1 MKNKLLL
8 TIKKQFR
15 RKSTFLNMFFIGI
28 AMFLLIIINTYKS
41 STNNYLE
48 NSEKDDFFLRQLFVT
63 PNNVEKLLEK
73 QESDIKKDLSSIDHV
88 INVVRFQFHF
98 DGLHSKDFKNDKL
111 EGTFEIYSANNKTL
125 PKIIEG
131 TNFPDD
137 DGYYLICP
145 KNFYPLANVEDN
157 LLNYSIDD
165 RILIENYLN
174 KNLNFE
180 YSSLNGKYNF
190 NIKLKLIGIYENSSS
205 SFVDENKCYVNSKV
219 LEEIVYNEF
228 KDDFNEQ
235 TGENNLI
242 YQTDFLV
249 EVDDV
254 KNVNSVKKEI
264 EKKSYTTEPM
274 LITDDEGIENINSNT
289 TLLTICVL
297 IAISIFIIVVFYKK
311 FNEEKDQYKLMIY
324 LGYKNKDLNF
334 IYFMSNLINM
344 IISIIFSFGISYI
357 LISIFKMII
366 NKFPFLL
373 NKWNLIFDYKLA
385 IVLIIIC
392 IISNLISSLINI
404 NKIYGDDCV

>member
-48 NSEKDDFFLRQLFVT
+48 NSEKDNFFLRQLFVT
-63 PNNVEKLLEK
+63 PNNVSTIMEK

-145 KNFYPLANVEDN
+145 KNFYPIANVDDN
-157 LLNYSIDD
+157 LKNYSIDD

-180 YSSLNGKYNF
+180 YPSHNGKYNF
-190 NIKLKLIGIYENSSS
+190 NITLKLIGIYENSSS

-219 LEEIVYNEF
+219 LEEIGYNEF

-235 TGENNLI
+235 TGENNLFAQI
-242 YQTDFLV
+242 DFLV

-254 KNVNSVKKEI
+254 KNVNFVKKEI
-264 EKKSYTTEPM
+264 EKKSYTTKPM
-274 LITDDEGIENINSNT
+274 LITDEEGIENINSNT

-297 IAISIFIIVVFYKK
+297 LAISIFIIVVFYKK

-334 IYFMSNLINM
+334 IYFVSNLINM

-373 NKWNLIFDYKLA
+373 NKWNLIFDYKLT

-392 IISNLISSLINI
+392 IISNLISSMINI
-404 NKIYGDDCV
+404 NKIYGDNRV